1 MENIDIIKSLLIKDI
16 IVEDTA
22 GKNVVIYT
30 RVSSKEQAD
39 NNGSLESQKMYCEK
53 LAASSN
59 YAIVEYFGGTYES
72 AQKDE
77 RNEFVKMLNFI
88 KSSPKKIHYIIVYS
102 LDRFS
107 RTGPNAIF
115 LSSELRKTNVHIQSC
130 LQNIDT
136 KTSSGVLQQ
145 SIHFIFSNYENELR
159 KEKCV
164 AGMKEKLKKGFWFG
178 KAPLG
183 YEFSPNRG
191 EQKIIINPIGNIV
204 RQAFLLKAEQG
215 LTNKEISERSKALGY
230 EIKEKRF
237 TDIFRNPFYCGYIH
251 NNILGGEI
259 VLGNHEALISEEIF
273 LKVNNIIS
281 KYPTNFTQRK
291 TDEHLPL
298 KRFIKC
304 ENCGTTWVGYLVT
317 KKNAYYYKC
326 NKKGCLCNRNAS
338 KMHDKFQDYISSFSI
353 NESFIE
359 PLKLQLSYT
368 FSSMN
373 QGSEKEKLSLENKLK
388 EVGQKIDKVEER
400 FALGE
405 IDDKE
410 VYNKIRSKFLED
422 YNQIEGMIRRVDI
435 KLSNPENFINY
446 SVKLSSKL
454 NTMWSCSNF
463 DMKQKLQ
470 RLMFPEGVTYD
481 FKNDSYR
488 TCKVN
493 SVFTVIAGQAR
504 LLEEQK
510 SGLSPYYDEKS
521 ASVSG
526 SRLELPTFG
535 L

>member
-1 MENIDIIKSLLIKDI
+1 MENIDIIKNLVIKEAKAEEI
-16 IVEDTA
+16 A

-53 LAASSN
+53 LAANRN
-59 YAIVEYFGGTYES
+59 YTIVEYFGGTYES

-88 KSSPKKIHYIIVYS
+88 KSSSKKIHYIIVYS

-130 LQNIDT
+130 LQDIDT
-136 KTSSGVLQQ
+136 NTSSGVLQQ

-183 YEFSPNRG
+183 YEFAPNRG
-191 EQKIIINPIGNIV
+191 EQRIIINRIGDIV
-204 RQAFLLKAEQG
+204 REAFLLKAEKG
-215 LTNKEISERSKALGY
+215 LTNKEISERCKALGY
-230 EIKEKRF
+230 EIGEKRF

-251 NNILGGEI
+251 NNILGDEI
-259 VLGNHEALISEEIF
+259 VIGNHEPLITEEVF
-273 LKVNNIIS
+273 LKVNNVIS

-298 KRFIKC
+298 KRFVKC
-304 ENCGTTWVGYLVT
+304 EKCGTTWVGYLVT

-338 KMHDKFQDYISSFSI
+338 KMHDKFQEYISSYSI
-353 NESFIE
+353 SEALIE

-373 QGSEKEKLSLENKLK
+373 EGSEKEKQLLESKLK
-388 EVGQKIDKVEER
+388 EVKQKIETVEER
-400 FALGE
+400 FALGV

-410 VYNKIRSKFLED
+410 VYNKIRSKFLVDFNHVES
-422 YNQIEGMIRRVDI
+422 MISKVDL

-446 SVKLSSKL
+446 TVKLSCKL

-470 RLMFPEGVTYD
+470 RLVFPEGVIYD
-481 FKNDSYR
+481 FKNDTYR

-493 SVFTVIAGQAR
+493 SVFSAIAGQAR
-504 LLEEQK
+504 LLEEKK
-510 SGLSPYYDEKS
+510 SGLSPYYNEKS